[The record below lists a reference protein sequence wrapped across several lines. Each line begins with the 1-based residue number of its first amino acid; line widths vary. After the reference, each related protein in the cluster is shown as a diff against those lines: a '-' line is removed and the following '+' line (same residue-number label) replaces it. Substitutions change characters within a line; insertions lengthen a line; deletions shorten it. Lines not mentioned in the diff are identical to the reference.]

1 MINKKIKLVEV
12 YKQNIL
18 TYERIDYLSIRDIN
32 YKNVTT
38 TTDITTFLNDVASK
52 IDNLS
57 YLTEEMSTWKRFK

>member
-1 MINKKIKLVEV
+1 MKGF
-12 YKQNIL
+12 
-18 TYERIDYLSIRDIN
+18 DYLSIRDIN

-52 IDNLS
+52 IDIENLS